1 MKRALCLAGTF
12 FATTAALRGF
22 PSAAAEFE
30 ESRMAENDA
39 AVVPVPSTEQRLH
52 QPSPHNRNLFH
63 QSSPSSSSNNRHLA
77 NGSNS
82 TFRNLVLLLR
92 FSDHSSRSLPSQSD
106 VSELYN
112 SVLPTTSG
120 ANADIAPTGS
130 VRQVFLENSYGQ
142 FTIETTV
149 TDWITL
155 PHTEAYYAAGNH
167 GFTMLKEGIIYAL
180 NYLENDPF
188 FSYSIFDVDDDGNID
203 GLGVLTSGFGAE
215 FAGIDCYGSENNYRI
230 WSHKGSGLNWSSQEL
245 HNSDPINVNRYYV
258 SSALRGKCGSD
269 IVRMGVICH
278 ELGHYL
284 GLPDLYDPSFSGVG
298 IGAYDFM
305 SQSWGFDGSGLYPP
319 FLSAWSKVEV
329 GWAKVVEIIHDG
341 TFDIEASW
349 KSSIVYK
356 LSAGFPEGE
365 YLLIENRQP
374 YSYDEKLPG
383 IGGLAIW
390 HIDDNAKSQDNAG
403 YPDMEET
410 STGYFPENSYHY
422 QIALLS
428 ADGNYDLEMG
438 INQGDSGDLWSA
450 SSSRRELTPG
460 PNVFPN
466 TDAYQDGII
475 VSSGI
480 KIFNLS
486 ASGEKMSFSVK
497 GVKSSVSQITNTS
510 PSSPE
515 PTTNAPTS
523 QTPTSPLPTSNP
535 TLPPTPS
542 PVTSRPTSS
551 PITVADLCADRC
563 LIPIDESECP
573 NELYLSSL
581 PKCTEVDQVGSQCD
595 ADGECGTSEYLNN
608 CAGYDIYRRVDCTTL
623 DMTSN
628 IYIVGDPTSSN
639 CDVGNM
645 TNWFT
650 SVSLSSDPAH
660 EASSEITLETLKPTT
675 QPTNEAVVITGSLGS
690 LTTSSNGQGCPYYP
704 GTSQGHKYC
713 VNDCKQPDYMI
724 GSEIFEFTTI
734 HNCCQLHFDDKEQC
748 ISQSLM
754 VTNSDKSDVEAQ
766 HIPSISGKVWLDEN
780 ANDKKGLN
788 ETGVSGV
795 LIEIYD
801 CQTKKLVE
809 RQITK
814 YNGVYSFVDLLE
826 GSYYLSIDLGGEFTL
841 SEHNQKRNGN
851 LDSDFKTTDG
861 TTACYLVRLGGNNI
875 KLDAGLIP
883 IPYEAQLVSAQQ
895 QVFVS
900 TSTPTQESAASVQSY
915 ATHTKSSQRTGGI
928 QQDVNSSALQ
938 SKSMLRGSNFIE
950 VDKIGVPNHY
960 P

>member
-230 WSHKGSGLNWSSQEL
+230 WSHKGSGLNWSSQER

-428 ADGNYDLEMG
+428 ADGD
-438 INQGDSGDLWSA
+438 
-450 SSSRRELTPG
+450 
-460 PNVFPN
+460 
-466 TDAYQDGII
+466 
-475 VSSGI
+475 
-480 KIFNLS
+480 
-486 ASGEKMSFSVK
+486 
-497 GVKSSVSQITNTS
+497 
-510 PSSPE
+510 
-515 PTTNAPTS
+515 
-523 QTPTSPLPTSNP
+523 
-535 TLPPTPS
+535 
-542 PVTSRPTSS
+542 
-551 PITVADLCADRC
+551 
-563 LIPIDESECP
+563 
-573 NELYLSSL
+573 
-581 PKCTEVDQVGSQCD
+581 
-595 ADGECGTSEYLNN
+595 
-608 CAGYDIYRRVDCTTL
+608 
-623 DMTSN
+623 
-628 IYIVGDPTSSN
+628 
-639 CDVGNM
+639 
-645 TNWFT
+645 
-650 SVSLSSDPAH
+650 
-660 EASSEITLETLKPTT
+660 
-675 QPTNEAVVITGSLGS
+675 
-690 LTTSSNGQGCPYYP
+690 
-704 GTSQGHKYC
+704 
-713 VNDCKQPDYMI
+713 
-724 GSEIFEFTTI
+724 
-734 HNCCQLHFDDKEQC
+734 
-748 ISQSLM
+748 
-754 VTNSDKSDVEAQ
+754 
-766 HIPSISGKVWLDEN
+766 
-780 ANDKKGLN
+780 
-788 ETGVSGV
+788 
-795 LIEIYD
+795 
-801 CQTKKLVE
+801 
-809 RQITK
+809 
-814 YNGVYSFVDLLE
+814 
-826 GSYYLSIDLGGEFTL
+826 
-841 SEHNQKRNGN
+841 
-851 LDSDFKTTDG
+851 
-861 TTACYLVRLGGNNI
+861 
-875 KLDAGLIP
+875 
-883 IPYEAQLVSAQQ
+883 
-895 QVFVS
+895 
-900 TSTPTQESAASVQSY
+900 
-915 ATHTKSSQRTGGI
+915 
-928 QQDVNSSALQ
+928 
-938 SKSMLRGSNFIE
+938 
-950 VDKIGVPNHY
+950 
-960 P
+960 